1 MAGSNYMPAWLS
13 LVLGAAIAI
22 VSVGMAFGLV
32 KGKLQQI
39 GEGQNRTE
47 LAVSNLTTQ
56 TFNLSTTSAVNLAQ
70 HAELNRRID
79 EHAIELGKHDEII
92 RIIRTR
98 SHVHAQKLMELDPSW
113 RPGGDL

>member
-1 MAGSNYMPAWLS
+1 MPAWLS

-32 KGKLQQI
+32 KGKLQQVS
-39 GEGQNRTE
+39 EGQNRTE
-47 LAVSNLTTQ
+47 LAVAQLMTQ
-56 TFNLSTTSAVNLAQ
+56 TYSLSTTSAVNLAQ

-79 EHAIELGKHDEII
+79 EHAIELGKHDEAI

-98 SHVHAQKLMELDPSW
+98 THVHAQKIIELDPSW
-113 RPGGDL
+113 RQPGNE